1 MAVALVFTMTK
12 AVARNNMASIT
23 YAPRYPRAKQP
34 KPALTVTQAID
45 AAPTLARLA
54 SLAAQSQQ
62 WLAMV
67 APLLPGALRSGV
79 QAGPIEG
86 TEWCLL
92 AANSA
97 VAAKLRQLHPALCA
111 HLRSK
116 GCDITT
122 VRIKVQMR
130 L

>member
-1 MAVALVFTMTK
+1 
-12 AVARNNMASIT
+12 MASLT

-34 KPALTVTQAID
+34 SAALTVTQAIEG
-45 AAPTLARLA
+45 APTLARLA

-67 APLLPGALRSGV
+67 APLLPSALRSGV

-86 TEWCLL
+86 AQWCLL

-97 VAAKLRQLHPALCA
+97 VAAKLRQLQPALCA
-111 HLRSK
+111 HLRTQ
-116 GCDITT
+116 GCEITT
-122 VRIKVQMR
+122 IRIKVQMGLGR
-130 L
+130 

>member
-1 MAVALVFTMTK
+1 
-12 AVARNNMASIT
+12 MASIT

-34 KPALTVTQAID
+34 TTALTVTQAID

-54 SLAAQSQQ
+54 WLAAQSQQ

-116 GCDITT
+116 GYEVSTI
-122 VRIKVQMR
+122 RIKVQMR
-130 L
+130 LGS

>member
-1 MAVALVFTMTK
+1 
-12 AVARNNMASIT
+12 MASIT

-34 KPALTVTQAID
+34 TAALTVTQAID
-45 AAPTLARLA
+45 GAPTLARLA

-62 WLAMV
+62 WLTMV
-67 APLLPGALRSGV
+67 TPLLPSALRSGV

-86 TEWCLL
+86 QAWCLL

-97 VAAKLRQLHPALCA
+97 VAAKLRQLNPALCA

-122 VRIKVQMR
+122 LRIKVQMR